1 MDDDKSL
8 VKRGERRWS
17 DGESRGEERNKKSWR
32 NRRGISVAICSPGL
46 IYKFVKA
53 AVGRG
58 WWYAYTPSGVSSFAT
73 GKGSRAGGETG
84 GGEGKDGARRT
95 RRGMKKEEA
104 EEARV
109 TEEFRNDRR
118 PVASLTDDAL
128 LRSRLQAQKDG
139 TAVMDSKWLEIVD
152 RCHRA
157 SPLSLLYFLLYS
169 SPPLLLISLSRLFLS
184 PLIPRTKPPRGTRC
198 TASKARVG
206 DAHGTWRD
214 SCLLF
219 AHLNF
224 RSRERGRDVSK
235 LRSLRARNQRNR
247 G

>member
-1 MDDDKSL
+1 VPQTNLGLRKPSRTAVSFRQRLVDPEAARVDARGMDDDKSL
-8 VKRGERRWS
+8 VKGGERRWS
-17 DGESRGEERNKKSWR
+17 GGEEENKKSQR

-46 IYKFVKA
+46 IYKSVRA

-58 WWYAYTPSGVSSFAT
+58 WYAYTPSGVSSFAT
-73 GKGSRAGGETG
+73 GKRSRGRSGG
-84 GGEGKDGARRT
+84 RRT
-95 RRGMKKEEA
+95 LRGMKKEEA

-157 SPLSLLYFLLYS
+157 SSL
-169 SPPLLLISLSRLFLS
+169 PLLFPSIFLS
-184 PLIPRTKPPRGTRC
+184 PVFPSPCRSYFYLLSSPARNSRGTRC
-198 TASKARVG
+198 IPSKTRMELAEILVY
-206 DAHGTWRD
+206 
-214 SCLLF
+214 F
-219 AHLNF
+219 
-224 RSRERGRDVSK
+224 
-235 LRSLRARNQRNR
+235 LRI
-247 G
+247 